1 MSLNSVDMLQV
12 SDNPEWATP
21 QYVFDQ
27 LDREFHFTLDVC
39 ADDSNH
45 KCERYFTKEDDGLSH
60 DWTGERCWM
69 NPPYGK
75 AIGAWAK
82 KAADSAEK
90 EGTIVVGLVP
100 CRTDT
105 RWWQENVMRAD
116 EIRFVKGRLKFGKAG
131 MGAPFANAIIVWA
144 GRETGDCN
152 PIATTIEFKEGKE

>member
-27 LDREFHFTLDVC
+27 LDREFLFTLDVC
-39 ADDSNH
+39 ADASNH
-45 KCERYFTKEDDGLSH
+45 KCERYFTMEDDGLSH
-60 DWTGERCWM
+60 DWTGEVCWM
-69 NPPYGK
+69 NPPYGR
-75 AIGAWAK
+75 AIGAWVK

-90 EGTIVVGLVP
+90 DGTIVVGLVP

-131 MGAPFANAIIVWA
+131 MGAPFANAIVVWM